1 MGSFAFLCSL
11 LPPLTPDVDRATA
24 VEIWTY
30 YKAITRRLLVWS
42 LLSVTAGTALLFSG
56 PLWQGVGLEAIAWG
70 VIDAGVALISGW
82 VTRRRRAGLA
92 DPSAPDVLT
101 REARTLR
108 RILLINTGLDVL
120 YITGGVALTLTLG
133 VDDPFWR
140 GNGWGIVVQGGFLFF
155 FDLLHAL
162 GVSSGKD

>member
-1 MGSFAFLCSL
+1 
-11 LPPLTPDVDRATA
+11 VD
-24 VEIWTY
+24 IWTY

-42 LLSVTAGTALLFSG
+42 TVSVIAGVALLAFG
-56 PLWQGVGLEAIAWG
+56 PLLQGVGIQAIAWG
-70 VIDAGVALISGW
+70 VIDAGIALVGGW

-92 DPSAPDVLT
+92 DPSAPEVLA
-101 REARTLR
+101 REAHNLR

-120 YITGGVALTLTLG
+120 YVSGGILLALTLGADNPL
-133 VDDPFWR
+133 WR

-162 GVSSGKD
+162 GVPGPENTCG